1 MRKQQKFTKLA
12 QHCLHRYITTVD
24 DNQGSAHVTR
34 HKQSSGTEGMKGVKL
49 KSSVEIWDWK
59 GIVFGIQW
67 NSKRVHVTS
76 SRSLLHKHD
85 H

>member
-1 MRKQQKFTKLA
+1 MYAYRTDHILYSQWLMRKQQKFTKLA

-49 KSSVEIWDWK
+49 KSSVEI
-59 GIVFGIQW
+59 
-67 NSKRVHVTS
+67 
-76 SRSLLHKHD
+76 
-85 H
+85 